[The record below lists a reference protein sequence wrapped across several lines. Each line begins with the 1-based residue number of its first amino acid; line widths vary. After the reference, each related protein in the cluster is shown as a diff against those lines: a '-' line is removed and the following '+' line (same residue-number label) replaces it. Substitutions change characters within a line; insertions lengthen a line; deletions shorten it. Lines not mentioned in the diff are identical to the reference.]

1 MTAIPVLIVEEHHE
15 AFWIWH
21 YAISQNII
29 PKSKNILLHIDEH
42 SDMATPRFTRSLNSI
57 NNNLQDIYDFT
68 YHELNIASFIVP
80 AVYQRVFNQV
90 FWLRP
95 RLKESSS
102 EFMCVYACDP
112 EETIF
117 LTKNVKNI
125 GAILLDP
132 KYKTAKYTCLTVKDE
147 FPENQTVV
155 LDIDLDYFSC
165 NNRYYND
172 TGRIEITEFQYQS
185 FQRDN
190 YQFLRITYGSSIRAE
205 IEDGKYYLVFNEFPQ
220 TELFPNIL
228 KLSEDKILERID
240 QLIEFL
246 VQKQVQVSMID
257 ICRSRISGYTPADQ
271 CQFIEDNLLK
281 KLGELYELN
290 FVSLEQIKPQPLD
303 TGAALSQI

>member
-1 MTAIPVLIVEEHHE
+1 MAAIPVFIMEEHHE

-42 SDMATPRFTRSLNSI
+42 SDMATPRFTRSLSSLNG
-57 NNNLQDIYDFT
+57 NFQEIYEFT
-68 YHELNIASFIVP
+68 YRQLNIASFIIP
-80 AVYQRVFNQV
+80 AVYQRVFDRV

-95 RLKESSS
+95 RLKEPSS

-125 GAILLDP
+125 GAFLLDP

-165 NNRYYND
+165 NNRYFND
-172 TGRIEITEFQYQS
+172 KGKIEITKDQYQS

-205 IEDGKYYLVFNEFPQ
+205 IEDGKYYLLFNQFPE

-240 QLIEFL
+240 HLIDFL
-246 VQKQVQVSMID
+246 VQKKVEVSMID

-281 KLGELYELN
+281 RLGELYELN

-303 TGAALSQI
+303 AGAALSQI